1 MIIDT
6 KHAEAGV
13 QSESGRTVIVMWA
26 IVTFSAGHELM
37 ADDSMTAWHNG
48 FEGVTSHIT
57 EVWDQSLHVTDGGKH
72 DKKSVTVTCLESL
85 NPLHCWEEYRG
96 GGGGLFIFNAFVA
109 SNHYLTDCYNVKA

>member
-37 ADDSMTAWHNG
+37 ADDSMTA
-48 FEGVTSHIT
+48 
-57 EVWDQSLHVTDGGKH
+57 
-72 DKKSVTVTCLESL
+72 
-85 NPLHCWEEYRG
+85 
-96 GGGGLFIFNAFVA
+96 
-109 SNHYLTDCYNVKA
+109 